1 MKSAIFKLCISFIL
15 FSIAVDSVNP
25 SEFVAEKFN
34 ELKKLKEINFKHC
47 CFSKGIPNECS
58 QFCTYD
64 LSKFSNPMEL
74 AKSLNPGWFLMH
86 YFLPGKCYLSELEHF
101 LPCLIE
107 EKDVTECCKDIS
119 KIHELIETFP
129 QISEFK
135 EFLPKQKDVSTDPKW
150 CSNICA
156 GKSFE
161 ITPKSIFSCSST
173 IKAAFACFWHEN
185 IVSAENLTQIF
196 DFIQKNGIPE
206 TLEKAVKMLKALNP
220 EMTKAVMEKP
230 EILIQ
235 GLKLAGA
242 TEAQIIKVKDFMQ
255 QIIQEQN

>member
-1 MKSAIFKLCISFIL
+1 
-15 FSIAVDSVNP
+15 
-25 SEFVAEKFN
+25 
-34 ELKKLKEINFKHC
+34 
-47 CFSKGIPNECS
+47 
-58 QFCTYD
+58 
-64 LSKFSNPMEL
+64 MEL
-74 AKSLNPGWFLMH
+74 AKSLNPGWFLIH

-119 KIHELIETFP
+119 KLRELIETFP

-135 EFLPKQKDVSTDPKW
+135 AFLPKQKDVSNDPGW

-185 IVSAENLTQIF
+185 VVKEMSEISAGNLTQIF

-206 TLEKAVKMLKALNP
+206 TLEKAEKIFKALNP

-235 GLKLAGA
+235 GLKQAGA

-255 QIIQEQN
+255 QIMQRQKNNGI